1 MSAVRT
7 IALVGDPVSGSVSP
21 AMQNAAFRELG
32 LPFTYEAMQV
42 RRGELVGVF
51 GSLRDRLAG
60 LNVTIPHKEDAAR
73 LVDALEPAARASGS
87 VNTVAF
93 RDGRAIGDST
103 DGAGFLSALRRGTGR
118 REVRA
123 ALVLGTGGA
132 ARAVTAALVGE
143 GIIVRVSGRNDD
155 AGRRL
160 ARDIPGVEVVAQGDV
175 ATALEDAEL
184 LVSAVPGSA
193 WDEAFPP
200 VPRGLPL
207 GPGKVVFDLVYRP
220 RRTTLLQ
227 RAIADGSTVIEGIEM
242 LIEQGG
248 LSFTL
253 WTGLPAPLSVMR
265 QAAYRALRTPARSPR
280 AGGQS
285 RQARG
290 RARICEEGLC
300 PPEQER

>member
-42 RRGELVGVF
+42 RRGELASVF
-51 GSLRDRLAG
+51 GSLRERLAG

-103 DGAGFLSALRRGTGR
+103 DGAGFLSALRRGAGR

-132 ARAVTAALVGE
+132 ARAVAAALVGE
-143 GIIVRVSGRNDD
+143 GVAVRVSGRSDD

-160 ARDIPGVEVVAQGDV
+160 ARDIAGVEVLGAASLDRPLDGVDLV
-175 ATALEDAEL
+175 
-184 LVSAVPGSA
+184 VSAVPPAA
-193 WDEAFPP
+193 WDDDTPP
-200 VPRGLPL
+200 LPRDLPL
-207 GPGKVVFDLVYRP
+207 GPGLVVFDLVYRP
-220 RRTTLLQ
+220 RRTRLLE
-227 RAIADGSTVIEGIEM
+227 RALADGGVIIEGIEM
-242 LIEQGG
+242 LIEQGA
-248 LSFTL
+248 LSFTM
-253 WTGLPAPLSVMR
+253 WTNEDAPVGVMR
-265 QAAYRALRTPARSPR
+265 EAAYNAL
-280 AGGQS
+280 
-285 RQARG
+285 ARG
-290 RARICEEGLC
+290 PVAA
-300 PPEQER
+300 